1 MSYLINNYPYTGI
14 SLTLILGG
22 IGLPF
27 PEGTTLIM
35 SGFLIANGTIKLIP
49 TFLVVFPLLLITD
62 FFVYFVG
69 KKYGRVLVQHQRFR
83 KLISP
88 ERLLKLEEKFKRRGS
103 LVVLFG
109 RHILG
114 LKTQLLL
121 LAGVM
126 KMSVTKFLIV
136 DGATALLTVA
146 LFWGGIGLLGEERI
160 QMFKAEATKIGHIA
174 MVIFFILLAG
184 WICYKLQKKRIKKII
199 PC

>member
-1 MSYLINNYPYTGI
+1 
-14 SLTLILGG
+14 
-22 IGLPF
+22 
-27 PEGTTLIM
+27 M
-35 SGFLIANGTIKLIP
+35 SGFLIAQGTIKLFP

-69 KKYGRVLVQHQRFR
+69 KKYGRALVQHQRFR

-88 ERLLKLEEKFKRRGS
+88 ERLLKLEEKFKRRGA

-160 QMFKAEATKIGHIA
+160 EMFKTEATKIGHIA
-174 MVIFFILLAG
+174 LVIFLILLAG
-184 WICYKLQKKRIKKII
+184 WICYKLQQKRIKKII
-199 PC
+199 PY